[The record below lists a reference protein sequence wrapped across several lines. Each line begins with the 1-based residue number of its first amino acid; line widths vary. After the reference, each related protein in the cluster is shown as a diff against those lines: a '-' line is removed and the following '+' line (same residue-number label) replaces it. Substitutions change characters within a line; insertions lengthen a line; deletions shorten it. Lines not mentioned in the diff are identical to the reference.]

1 MRWLIRFVD
10 KSQFCISSCRDNRR
24 FERRGDERY
33 NNSSN
38 NNFNDPRRRRD
49 VPGDGQPQQR
59 PRNEDNNRRRVDLG
73 DDARRRI
80 EECDDRR
87 RGNDWYPRRDDRSS
101 HRQGRYGNYHEPEEP
116 EWMSASINQG
126 ELMELHGFD
135 DSPEKEVSKKKN
147 LPTEEPKKKGKD
159 LWMDGLFCH
168 SEVEFYP

>member
-1 MRWLIRFVD
+1 MPVSILPLEVLSLD
-10 KSQFCISSCRDNRR
+10 DVLASG
-24 FERRGDERY
+24 RGDK
-33 NNSSN
+33 NAAT
-38 NNFNDPRRRRD
+38 F
-49 VPGDGQPQQR
+49 DGIFDGR
-59 PRNEDNNRRRVDLG
+59 HLVALHRGLKSVDGVDLG

-101 HRQGRYGNYHEPEEP
+101 NRQGRYGNYHEPEEP